1 MYAVV
6 VCLWKLN
13 ESELFFVCARGR
25 YRALLNCAHVY
36 IIAIAIEYLP
46 FIANTWKMLP
56 RGHSGRFATILKYRY
71 TKGRRYFCANIYNYG
86 VDIGH
91 KVSICRSL
99 RYNVTLNEL

>member
-46 FIANTWKMLP
+46 FIAKTWKNVAPWPQWSFCHNLKIQIYKRKKVFLCKYIQL
-56 RGHSGRFATILKYRY
+56 RGRYR
-71 TKGRRYFCANIYNYG
+71 AQ
-86 VDIGH
+86 
-91 KVSICRSL
+91 SIDLSIITVQR
-99 RYNVTLNEL
+99 NP